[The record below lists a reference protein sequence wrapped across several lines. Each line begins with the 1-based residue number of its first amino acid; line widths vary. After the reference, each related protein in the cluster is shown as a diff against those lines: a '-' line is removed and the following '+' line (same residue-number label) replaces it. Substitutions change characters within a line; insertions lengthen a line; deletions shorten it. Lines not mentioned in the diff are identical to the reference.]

1 MNSRWKPLPGQHKAM
16 MAEIRRQKK
25 QWTEDME
32 KNVDVAVLW
41 ALHDLCGFGEKRLKD
56 FFDGF
61 NRIYKE
67 LVAHYD
73 MESDMPWV
81 YEQKLK
87 EIGVNVAEWRKE
99 ESHE

>member
-1 MNSRWKPLPGQHKAM
+1 MNARWKPLPGQHKSM

-25 QWTEDME
+25 QWVEEME
-32 KNVDVAVLW
+32 TDVDVTVLW
-41 ALHDLCGFGEKRLKD
+41 MLHEMCGFGEKRLKD

-67 LVAHYD
+67 LIDHYD
-73 MESDMPWV
+73 MESEMPWV

-87 EIGVNVAEWRKE
+87 EIGVDVAEWRKE